1 MTIKFYK
8 TIAILLSVVV
18 INANCFSIYRNTN
31 KRLQS
36 VVEMSL
42 EEPSSSLSSSTE
54 ISKFFFLLLISS
66 GLNFVI
72 MNKNLEPLVNTVNNI
87 GKNQVEL
94 ANKQSELDLKISA
107 AGFGLAGSLALFAGA
122 GNIVKIL
129 EYWDKKSDTQK

>member
-1 MTIKFYK
+1 
-8 TIAILLSVVV
+8 
-18 INANCFSIYRNTN
+18 
-31 KRLQS
+31 
-36 VVEMSL
+36 MSL

-54 ISKFFFLLLISS
+54 IYKFFFLLLISS

>member
-1 MTIKFYK
+1 
-8 TIAILLSVVV
+8 
-18 INANCFSIYRNTN
+18 
-31 KRLQS
+31 
-36 VVEMSL
+36 MSL

-54 ISKFFFLLLISS
+54 IYKFFFLLLISS
-66 GLNFVI
+66 GLNFVV

-94 ANKQSELDLKISA
+94 DLKISAVGKNQVELASKQSELDLKISA

-129 EYWDKKSDTQK
+129 EYLDKKSDTQK